1 MNENMQST
9 HYAVGGQG
17 AFFPTLAQGYP
28 LGRGSAATVPWP
40 DFMAGQPGRPVRVLL
55 VVEDPHMCHVVAQD
69 LVADPRVHLSAQGRT
84 LKEGRRLVAQ
94 HDFEV
99 LLVDLNLGDG
109 MGFDLV
115 RHLKHARP
123 LAEAVVI
130 SSTEDEQHALLAF
143 ELGATGFLV
152 KNAWFG
158 DFSQAVLQ
166 VANGGASIS
175 PGLARRLLGKLEKP
189 QVHGAVAVRMSGQGI
204 SLSVREREILKM
216 VASGYTSHE
225 VGIQLDLSG
234 HTVNTHLR
242 NVYRKLKVRTRAQA
256 VSLATHR
263 GLF

>member
-1 MNENMQST
+1 MNDYMQST
-9 HYAVGGQG
+9 PAVDTRG
-17 AFFPTLAQGYP
+17 AYIGSLAQDYP
-28 LGRGSAATVPWP
+28 ALAGATTPAWP
-40 DFMAGQPGRPVRVLL
+40 DFMAGQPSRPVRVLL
-55 VVEDPHMCHVVAQD
+55 VVEDPHMGHVVAQD
-69 LVADPRVHLSAQGRT
+69 LSADPRVQLAARGRA
-84 LKEGRRLVAQ
+84 LKEGRRLVAT
-94 HDFEV
+94 HDFDV

-115 RHLKHARP
+115 RHMKHARP

-130 SSTEDEQHALLAF
+130 SSTEDEEHALLAF

-175 PGLARRLLGKLEKP
+175 PGLARRLLGKLEKS
-189 QVHGAVAVRMSGQGI
+189 QGHGAVALRLTGQGTVL
-204 SLSVREREILKM
+204 SLREREILKM
-216 VASGYTSHE
+216 VASGHTSHE

-242 NVYRKLKVRTRAQA
+242 NIYRKLKVRTRAQA
-256 VSLATHR
+256 VCLATHR

>member
-1 MNENMQST
+1 MNDYMQST
-9 HYAVGGQG
+9 
-17 AFFPTLAQGYP
+17 PTTHSRGTYIGSLIQDYP
-28 LGRGSAATVPWP
+28 TMAKDTPSPWP
-40 DFMAGQPGRPVRVLL
+40 DFMTGQPSRPVRVLL
-55 VVEDPHMCHVVAQD
+55 VVEDPHMGHVVAQD
-69 LVADPRVHLSAQGRT
+69 LNADPRVQLAARGHT
-84 LKEGRRLVAQ
+84 LKEGRRLVAT
-94 HDFEV
+94 HDFDV

-115 RHLKHARP
+115 RHMKHARP

-130 SSTEDEQHALLAF
+130 SSTEDEEHALLAF

-175 PGLARRLLGKLEKP
+175 PGMARRLLGKLEKS
-189 QVHGAVAVRMSGQGI
+189 QGHGALALHLTGQG
-204 SLSVREREILKM
+204 SVLSVREREILKM
-216 VASGYTSHE
+216 VASGHTSHE

-242 NVYRKLKVRTRAQA
+242 NIYRKLKVRTRAQA
-256 VSLATHR
+256 VCLATHR